1 MKNYLKTIEEKIKFK
16 VNLEY
21 LEIVD
26 NTHKHKGHKS
36 FSPER
41 YHIKLIL
48 KSQYLSSISRLQ
60 AHKVINEILKEDLK
74 SKIHALEISIVT

>member
-60 AHKVINEILKEDLK
+60 VINEILKEDLK

>member
-48 KSQYLSSISRLQ
+48 
-60 AHKVINEILKEDLK
+60 
-74 SKIHALEISIVT
+74 